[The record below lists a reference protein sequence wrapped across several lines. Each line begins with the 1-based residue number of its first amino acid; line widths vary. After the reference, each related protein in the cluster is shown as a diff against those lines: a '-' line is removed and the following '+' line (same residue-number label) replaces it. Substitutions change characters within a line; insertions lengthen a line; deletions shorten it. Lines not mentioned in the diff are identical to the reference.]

1 MSKIKPY
8 KEQEISR
15 MSVREPIVDV
25 TINAQNRQIPDCVQE
40 DVRIGLEQY
49 ERGECED
56 AWAFLKTLK
65 H

>member
-8 KEQEISR
+8 REQEISK
-15 MSVREPIVDV
+15 MSVSEPIVDSTTNV
-25 TINAQNRQIPDCVQE
+25 QNRQIPDYVQE

-65 H
+65 R